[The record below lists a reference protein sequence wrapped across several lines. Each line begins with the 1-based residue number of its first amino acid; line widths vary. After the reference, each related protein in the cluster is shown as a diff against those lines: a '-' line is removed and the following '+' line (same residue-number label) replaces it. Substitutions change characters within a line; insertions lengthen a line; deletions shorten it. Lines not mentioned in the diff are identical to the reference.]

1 MSTLKAG
8 IPVLCLLAAFSGTAN
23 AQTSVLAV
31 KTTYCVQVEYEMW
44 RSGISYWSTEFETT
58 SLQQARVMES
68 LYELALESGTLCEIL
83 GCSPDWVIVD
93 VRIQTKREYIQAV
106 QPWYLRALTIWSF

>member
-23 AQTSVLAV
+23 AQNSVLAV

-58 SLQQARVMES
+58 SLQQAQVMKS
-68 LYELALESGTLCEIL
+68 LYEI
-83 GCSPDWVIVD
+83 
-93 VRIQTKREYIQAV
+93 AV
-106 QPWYLRALTIWSF
+106 

>member
-1 MSTLKAG
+1 MSMLKAG

-58 SLQQARVMES
+58 SLQQAQVMES
-68 LYELALESGTLCEIL
+68 LYKLALESGTLYEIL
-83 GCSPDWVIVD
+83 GCGPDWIIVD
-93 VRIQTKREYIQAV
+93 VRIQTKHEYIQAV
-106 QPWYLRALTIWSF
+106 QPWYLRVHTFRSF